1 MRHGATHVHHANDN
15 NTELV
20 YVPDPYIDRSDN
32 PDLAAFRAEYMGHAS
47 TTSKPQSSGATIGI
61 TGKVI
66 FIAFMLVCALLTMIA
81 IPVGAFIVYS
91 AQSGSAIKVVFT
103 IIAILLAL
111 AAFIAIVIASVK
123 SKKVRKVVFKV
134 CIALIVLCIIAKIA
148 LSIAG
153 IFA

>member
-1 MRHGATHVHHANDN
+1 MRHGPTHMHNANDN

-32 PDLAAFRAEYMGHAS
+32 PDLAAFRAEYMGNAS

-66 FIAFMLVCALLTMIA
+66 FIAFILICAVITLIA

-91 AQSGSAIKVVFT
+91 AQSGNAILT
-103 IIAILLAL
+103 IIALIVAF
-111 AAFIAIVIASVK
+111 AAFIAVIIAAIK
-123 SKKVRKVVFKV
+123 SKKVRKVVFVV
-134 CIALIVLCIIAKIA
+134 CILFIIAKIA